1 MTRFGTGNTVF
12 YVALLNHGWNHQFFG
27 VRLNLGWGHHKDPV
41 IHNVITLVTLGYLF
55 YVLSCSLV
63 TSRTKSDD
71 ARPFDKKVNFSQ
83 YRDFSVYQHT
93 GQTDGLWIYILKSFE
108 WSENGFERRGV
119 TIKYRDWSVWLDM
132 TDKLALS
139 QPMLFWRIRGGH
151 FKIVVKSCPSQG
163 PKFHGQF
170 DIMHELISKCIQIQL

>member
-1 MTRFGTGNTVF
+1 MRSRKNDFFQKQTTNETVSPDRVTVTRFGTGNTVF
-12 YVALLNHGWNHQFFG
+12 YVALLNHGWNHQFFSS

-63 TSRTKSDD
+63 TSRMKSDD
-71 ARPFDKKVNFSQ
+71 ARPFDKKMIFSQ
-83 YRDFSVYQHT
+83 YWDFSLYQHIT
-93 GQTDGLWIYILKSFE
+93 CCI
-108 WSENGFERRGV
+108 
-119 TIKYRDWSVWLDM
+119 WLDM
-132 TDKLALS
+132 TGKLVLVN
-139 QPMLFWRIRGGH
+139 PCNFEEYVGEH
-151 FKIVVKSCPSQG
+151 FKIAVQICPSQG